1 MQNIEICKGDKGTL
15 NAGSGPNYTYS
26 WSNGATTQTIDV
38 DTPGTY
44 SVTINNGVCSKI
56 FTATVA
62 YTITPQIKEIIYND
76 NLLTIVVQNQGNVPL
91 EYSIDGGV
99 TWQVYNVF
107 NVLRNTKYSIKV
119 RNRGA
124 TCYTTAEYYTF
135 FMANVIT
142 PNSDGIN
149 DVIDFSEISKYGNFE
164 GGIFDRYGKE
174 IFKPTTNT
182 PIWDGKYLRNPLPT
196 GTYWYKLQWED
207 RVNKKPIHLSGWILL
222 KNRD

>member
-1 MQNIEICKGDKGTL
+1 GYI
-15 NAGSGPNYTYS
+15 
-26 WSNGATTQTIDV
+26 V
-38 DTPGTY
+38 
-44 SVTINNGVCSKI
+44 
-56 FTATVA
+56 
-62 YTITPQIKEIIYND
+62 TPQIKEITYKD
-76 NLLTIVVQNQGNVPL
+76 PFLTIIVQNNGNVPI

-99 TWQVYNVF
+99 TWQASNTF
-107 NVLRNTKYSIKV
+107 QVLKNTKYSIRV

-124 TCYTTAEYYTF
+124 TCDTTAEYYTF

-142 PNSDGIN
+142 PNSDGSN

-174 IFKPTTNT
+174 VFRPTTKT
-182 PIWDGKYLRNPLPT
+182 PIWDGKYIGRPLPT

-207 RVNKKPIHLSGWILL
+207 KIIKKPVQLSGWILL